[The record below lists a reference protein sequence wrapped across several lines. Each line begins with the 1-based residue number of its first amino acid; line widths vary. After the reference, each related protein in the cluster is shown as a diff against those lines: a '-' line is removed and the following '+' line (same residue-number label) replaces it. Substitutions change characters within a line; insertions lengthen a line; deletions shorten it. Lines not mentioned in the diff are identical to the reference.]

1 MAAIALNDL
10 TPLLAQ
16 FRGEG
21 QVLSCYV
28 DLAGADGF
36 RPRWEARLDA
46 AADAIRKTFGDD
58 ASRLGFDGNLTAV
71 RNAIKSAEPS
81 EGRWLAVFSAQQRG
95 FFGTFSLDM
104 PVATELV
111 TDQSPY
117 LVPLLTATHRRREYL
132 AVHTDVHRAQLYSA
146 APGKTQLINELSA
159 DVPAKQHSS
168 GETWGQ
174 NQSFIVRHRDDAIS
188 HFRKELVHAIERAWA
203 ETRYAGLMLMGAHPA
218 LEHLRKALPP
228 RLCARVEK
236 ETPASWYEQPAEF
249 VAALQEI
256 VMQAFRE
263 DEAKAVEG
271 IWDRLA
277 ANRAVVTG
285 ASAVLDAI
293 QSGKIQPGGHG
304 YLLLGPDSRETVG
317 RCARCHTLA
326 VDTPNTCTRCQGECA
341 VASLWEEA
349 LLMAL
354 RHGIQA
360 YFVDDVKKLAPYGGL
375 VAALAKAPI

>member
-1 MAAIALNDL
+1 MAAIALKDL

-21 QVLSCYV
+21 QVLSCYA
-28 DLAGADGF
+28 DLTGADGF
-36 RPRWEARLDA
+36 RPRWQARLETT
-46 AADAIRKTFGDD
+46 ADAIRKTFSDD
-58 ASRLGFDGNLTAV
+58 GSHLEFDRNLTAV

-95 FFGTFSLDM
+95 FLGTLPLDM
-104 PVATELV
+104 PVSSELV

-117 LVPLLTATHRRREYL
+117 LVPLLTAIHRRREYL
-132 AVHTDVHRAQLYSA
+132 AVHADVHRAQLYSA
-146 APGKTQLINELSA
+146 APGKIRLINELSA
-159 DVPAKQHSS
+159 DVPARQHSS

-174 NQSFIVRHRDDAIS
+174 NQSFIVRHRDDTIL

-203 ETRYAGLMLMGAHPA
+203 ETRYSGLILLGAHPV

-228 RLCARVEK
+228 RVCARVEK
-236 ETPASWYEQPAEF
+236 ETPVSWYEQPAEL
-249 VAALQEI
+249 VAAVQEI

-263 DEAKAVEG
+263 DEAKAIEG
-271 IWDRLA
+271 IWNRLA
-277 ANRAVVTG
+277 ANRAVATG
-285 ASAVLDAI
+285 TTAVLDAI
-293 QSGKIQPGGHG
+293 QSGQIQPGGHG
-304 YLLLGPDSRETVG
+304 YLLLGPDPRETVG
-317 RCARCHTLA
+317 RCTQCHMLV
-326 VDTPNTCTRCQGECA
+326 VDTPDTCPRCQGECA

-354 RHGIQA
+354 RHGIRA
-360 YFVDDVKKLAPYGGL
+360 YFVDDAKKLAPHGGF